1 MSDDILM
8 LLIIHLITTRR
19 QCISNATMRYRD
31 YNPEVTQ
38 VTQAVCVYFRL
49 LRGSSISYG
58 LLSGERQ
65 KQFVHEYRQHVVL
78 SANKAP

>member
-8 LLIIHLITTRR
+8 LLIIRLITTRR

-31 YNPEVTQ
+31 YNPE

-65 KQFVHEYRQHVVL
+65 K
-78 SANKAP
+78 